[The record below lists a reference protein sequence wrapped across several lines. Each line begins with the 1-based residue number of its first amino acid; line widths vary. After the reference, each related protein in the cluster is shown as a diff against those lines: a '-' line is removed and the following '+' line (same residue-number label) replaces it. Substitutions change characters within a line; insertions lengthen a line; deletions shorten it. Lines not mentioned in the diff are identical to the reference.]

1 MWRLKLVV
9 STHSRPK
16 AAGKIDVKN
25 ITGKKVSTHSRPKA
39 AGELSMEDV
48 EKIYSK
54 FQHTAARRRL
64 VVVDTQKN
72 RVGVFQ
78 HTAARRRLGNK
89 TGRAARYGWFQ
100 HTAARR
106 RLDRIC
112 RKRFFRGMFQH
123 TAARRRLVP
132 LFLSGQGVIT
142 VSTHSRPKAAGTP

>member
-1 MWRLKLVV
+1 MFQHTAARRRLVLFHLSHHLIDWFQHTAARRRLAAIAQMWRLKLVV

-106 RLDRIC
+106 RL
-112 RKRFFRGMFQH
+112 GFQP
-123 TAARRRLVP
+123 VKK
-132 LFLSGQGVIT
+132 G
-142 VSTHSRPKAAGTP
+142 